1 MLYVLQTR
9 GNAEPHQRDAYNA
22 VPHTLKGQPEMTRT
36 IKSETTNKHY
46 FLTIENGQAIDCSCP
61 DRQYRHHACKH
72 MKHYNAAFEQAIA
85 FAALVALF
93 DCRSQAVIEAKRAA
107 YYYYEMAIQAA

>member
-1 MLYVLQTR
+1 
-9 GNAEPHQRDAYNA
+9 
-22 VPHTLKGQPEMTRT
+22 MTRT

-46 FLTIENGQAIDCSCP
+46 FLTIDETGHAVDCSCP
-61 DRQYRHHACKH
+61 DRQYRHHTCKH
-72 MKHYNAAFEQAIA
+72 MKHFNAAYEQAIA

-107 YYYYEMAIQAA
+107 YWNFEMSIQAA